1 MFTGAR
7 TPERRAVTA
16 AIGGRLPRRTSTM
29 GTQWSLR
36 PRGRREVFLVTSIV
50 TIEDATALLSGSSFQ
65 DPDTCA
71 RALVRMLVEVPA
83 TCVSYVDG
91 ESVRALFIGEHQVG
105 ELIERDG
112 TTTVRAWPLDSASSV
127 RLGSRSP
134 HGVWAGA
141 TSDSYLPSSTKDLTL
156 EIHFAGGE
164 TLEVDGLR
172 LLHRHSRL
180 RADSAAVAAFF
191 RLATQLTASTA
202 HLVVEWPVVK
212 GLRDDGAA
220 VT

>member
-1 MFTGAR
+1 MHR
-7 TPERRAVTA
+7 MLS
-16 AIGGRLPRRTSTM
+16 GRLPPRYSTM
-29 GTQWSLR
+29 GDTVVLEA
-36 PRGRREVFLVTSIV
+36 RGGREVFLVTSIV

-71 RALVRMLVEVPA
+71 RALVRVLVEVPA

-91 ESVRALFIGEHQVG
+91 ESARALFIGEHQVG
-105 ELIERDG
+105 ELIEHEG
-112 TTTVRAWPLDSASSV
+112 TMTVRAWPLDSASSV
-127 RLGSRSP
+127 RLVSRSP

-141 TSDSYLPSSTKDLTL
+141 TSDTYLPSSTKDLKL

-164 TLEVDGLR
+164 TLVVDGLR

-202 HLVVEWPVVK
+202 HLVVEWPSVK
-212 GLRDDGAA
+212 GAA
-220 VT
+220 G